1 MCYFI
6 LSYIDIVTARA
17 AARERV
23 FHSWPTVREYP
34 SSTCDSNNAY
44 MAYERGRQAGRE
56 RGRQAGR
63 EGEGGKEAGKVR
75 VREIARETEGRGREI
90 MHLMTLIYLSMLSTE
105 KLKIWEWVLSVMVA
119 LESKELPM
127 GGIGFISMSL

>member
-23 FHSWPTVREYP
+23 FHSWPAARGYP

-44 MAYERGRQAGRE
+44 MAYERGRKGGRE
-56 RGRQAGR
+56 GGR

-105 KLKIWEWVLSVMVA
+105 KLKIWEWVLPVMVA